1 MSKPVKDRIND
12 NLDRVKDEGKLRSEN
27 IRGLLSEA
35 ASLTV
40 SNWLK

>member
-27 IRGLLSEA
+27 IRGQIGRA
-35 ASLTV
+35 HV
-40 SNWLK
+40 